1 MSKKCCETAVSVDR
15 TSDMSEIAW
24 AILEVVVVQ
33 DMAILLEES
42 VVDGLQL

>member
-1 MSKKCCETAVSVDR
+1 DR

-24 AILEVVVVQ
+24 ATLVVVDVQ

-42 VVDGLQL
+42 VIDGLQL